1 MRNVLYLIIYIV
13 TVVLFAACQGNKKY
27 DALMLQADSIMNS
40 SDEAAK
46 TAIKILDGIK
56 PQFENLSKA
65 QQMRYQLLYH
75 KAMNKADIPFTS
87 DSTMKQVAEYYESH
101 GSANDRML
109 AYYMLGCIYRDL
121 REAPI
126 ALEYY
131 NKATEQADTTS
142 QDCDYATLC
151 RVYSQ
156 MGFLFDK
163 QYFPYEEL
171 AAQNKAVKYAYLA
184 KDTLNAIAYYQ
195 NKISAY
201 DYLGEKDSAI
211 FINNQAAKLF
221 KKHGYIYEAN
231 IALGCNMLYYI
242 EKKDYKKA
250 KEAFEALK
258 STHYEGNTN
267 YEDAKAFILYEQ
279 GEYYMFTNQMDSAFF
294 TICNA

>member
-1 MRNVLYLIIYIV
+1 MRNVSYLIIYII

-27 DALMLQADSIMNS
+27 DMLMLQADSIMNS

-46 TAIKILDGIK
+46 NSIKILDGIK
-56 PQFENLSKA
+56 PQFEDLSKA

-87 DSTMKQVAEYYESH
+87 DSIMKQVAEYYESH

-151 RVYSQ
+151 RVYNQ
-156 MGFLFDK
+156 MGMLFEK
-163 QYFPYEEL
+163 EHLPYQEL
-171 AAQNKAVKYAYLA
+171 SAYNKATKYAYMA
-184 KDTLNAIAYYQ
+184 KDTINAIIYFQAKSDALYF
-195 NKISAY
+195 
-201 DYLGEKDSAI
+201 LEKKDEAVR
-211 FINNQAAKLF
+211 NNLYAAKQL
-221 KKHGYIYEAN
+221 KKHGRTFEAN
-231 IALGCNMLYYI
+231 IIIGKRL
-242 EKKDYKKA
+242 
-250 KEAFEALK
+250 
-258 STHYEGNTN
+258 
-267 YEDAKAFILYEQ
+267 
-279 GEYYMFTNQMDSAFF
+279 
-294 TICNA
+294 